1 MMDYQNTSTFH
12 RVVAGVLAS
21 TVFLSA
27 FLLFQVQPLIS
38 RVLLPSFGGA
48 PAVWT
53 TCMLFFQT
61 LLFAGYLYSHLL
73 VSRLSQRNQAGLHVV
88 LLLLACLL
96 LQIVPPQA
104 AAVPAVGSPVLQILC
119 LLLTTVGLPYFVL
132 STTGPL
138 LLSWFAR
145 LSPGRS
151 PHRLYALS
159 NAGSLL
165 ALLSYPFVIEPLL
178 PLSRQTRTW
187 QWLFVVFAVCCGGVL
202 LGSLKTA
209 VSQGMGLDDVAVL
222 KGDAGKRRALPVI
235 SWWQRTAWFG
245 LSCLATVLLL
255 SETAQ
260 ICQDVAVVPFL
271 WIVPLALYLLSFI
284 LCFESDRWYV
294 RSWWC
299 LVTAALL
306 LGLCYVQAF
315 GTQLPL
321 LLQLSVWFG
330 SLAAAFMLCHGEL
343 ARLRPGAD
351 RLTLFYLT
359 TAAGGA
365 CGGIAVGLL
374 APLLLPQYWEH
385 DVGIL
390 AAALLALGVWF
401 SERGWLHSRRPPL
414 SAAAIAMLLLVSIL
428 TVAAASVSG
437 WLESIAVRRTFYGVL
452 EVELD
457 AAEDAVVL
465 RHGRI
470 THGLQFRRLPSVP
483 TTYYGYE
490 TGVARAIA
498 VLRERAEGVGGR
510 IKAGLVGLGTGT
522 LAAYGRTGDQ
532 FVFYEIDPGVVQLAR
547 EQFRFLSD
555 SAADLEIIEGDARLQ
570 LEAQPPQ
577 QYQLLVVDAF
587 SGDAVPTH
595 LLTREA
601 VQLYRRHLAPGGIL
615 AIHISNLHLNL
626 RRVTEG
632 LAAAEGLSVISLVRM
647 PGADPETGQPLQS
660 SPGCIWSL
668 LAEQPETLRH
678 DLFRSAESSL
688 PQGQRVLWT
697 DDYSNLLQLIRW

>member
-1 MMDYQNTSTFH
+1 MDNQNTSTFH
-12 RVVAGVLAS
+12 RVVTGVLAV

-38 RVLLPSFGGA
+38 RLLLPSFGGA

-61 LLFAGYLYSHLL
+61 MLFGGYLYSHLL
-73 VSRLSQRNQAGLHVV
+73 VSRLSPRNQAGLHIV
-88 LLLLACLL
+88 LLLLCCLS
-96 LQIVPPQA
+96 LQIAPPKA
-104 AAVPAVGSPVLQILC
+104 ETASAEGSPVLQILY

-138 LLSWFAR
+138 LLSWFSR
-145 LSPGRS
+145 LCPGRS

-178 PLSRQTRTW
+178 ALSRQVREW
-187 QWLFVVFAVCCGGVL
+187 QSLFVVFAVCCGCVL
-202 LGSLKTA
+202 LGSLRTA
-209 VSQGMGLDDVAVL
+209 GGHGTDPDDSAVL
-222 KGDAGKRRALPVI
+222 KAAAGKRRAANVI
-235 SWWQRTAWFG
+235 SWSRIAAWFG

-255 SETAQ
+255 AETAQ

-271 WIVPLALYLLSFI
+271 WIGPLALYLLSFI
-284 LCFESDRWYV
+284 LCFESDRWYM
-294 RSWWC
+294 RRWWC
-299 LVTAALL
+299 LITAALL

-343 ARLRPGAD
+343 ARLRPD
-351 RLTLFYLT
+351 SDQLTLFYLT

-365 CGGIAVGLL
+365 CGGISVGLV

-385 DVGIL
+385 DVAIL
-390 AAALLALGVWF
+390 TAALLALGVWF
-401 SERGWLHSRRPPL
+401 SERGWLRSGRPPL
-414 SAAAIAMLLLVSIL
+414 PAAAISMLLLVSIL

-437 WLESIAVRRTFYGVL
+437 WLQSIAVQRTFYGVL

-457 AAEDAVVL
+457 PVEDAVVL

-470 THGLQFRRLPSVP
+470 THGVQFRRLPSVP

-490 TGVARAIA
+490 TGVARAMT
-498 VLRERAEGVGGR
+498 VLRERAEASGGR
-510 IKAGLVGLGTGT
+510 MKAGLVGLGTGT
-522 LAAYGRTGDQ
+522 LAAYGRDGDQ
-532 FVFYEIDPGVVQLAR
+532 FVFYEIDPGVVQLAH

-555 SAADLEIIEGDARLQ
+555 SAADVAIIEGDARLQ

-577 QYQLLVVDAF
+577 QYQLLVLDAF

-632 LAAAEGLSVISLVRM
+632 LATAEGLAAISLVKM

-660 SPGCIWSL
+660 SPGSIWTL
-668 LAEQPETLRH
+668 LAEEPETLRH
-678 DLFRSAESSL
+678 ELFRSAESPL
-688 PQGQRVLWT
+688 PPSQRVLWT

>member
-1 MMDYQNTSTFH
+1 MDSQTTSAAS
-12 RVVAGVLAS
+12 RVVPGVLAG

-27 FLLFQVQPLIS
+27 FLLFQIQPLIS
-38 RVLLPSFGGA
+38 RLLLPSFGGA

-53 TCMLFFQT
+53 TCMLFFQS

-73 VSRLSQRNQAGLHVV
+73 VSRLSRTKQAGLHAG
-88 LLLLACLL
+88 LLVLACVL
-96 LQIVPPQA
+96 LQITPPA
-104 AAVPAVGSPVLQILC
+104 ASAAETSGSPVLQILR

-138 LLSWFAR
+138 LLSWFAE
-145 LSPGRS
+145 LCPGRS

-178 PLSRQTRTW
+178 ALSGQTRSW
-187 QWLFVVFAVCCGGVL
+187 QVVFVLFACCCAGVL
-202 LGSLKTA
+202 LGGLKI
-209 VSQGMGLDDVAVL
+209 VAVRS
-222 KGDAGKRRALPVI
+222 AGAAAGGSLPAAAAAGGVRPAI
-235 SWWQRTAWFG
+235 PWSLRFAWFG

-255 SETAQ
+255 AETAQ

-284 LCFESDRWYV
+284 LCFESDRWYL
-294 RSWWC
+294 RRWWC
-299 LVTAALL
+299 LVSAALL
-306 LGLCYVQAF
+306 LALCYIQAF
-315 GTQLPL
+315 GTQSPL
-321 LLQLSVWFG
+321 LLQLAVWFG
-330 SLAAAFMLCHGEL
+330 SLGAVFMLCHGEL
-343 ARLRPGAD
+343 ARLRPGPD
-351 RLTLFYLT
+351 QLTLFYLT

-365 CGGIAVGLL
+365 CGGIAVGVL

-401 SERGWLHSRRPPL
+401 SERGWLQSRRPPL
-414 SAAAIAMLLLVSIL
+414 PAAAAAMLLIVSIL

-437 WLESIAVRRTFYGVL
+437 WLESLAVRRTFYGVL
-452 EVELD
+452 EVERD
-457 AAEDAVVL
+457 EVEDAVVL

-470 THGLQFRRLPSVP
+470 THGLQFRGLPSVP

-498 VLRERAEGVGGR
+498 VLRERAQSGGGGL
-510 IKAGLVGLGTGT
+510 KAGLVGLGTGT
-522 LAAYGRTGDQ
+522 LAAYGRPGDR
-532 FVFYEIDPGVVQLAR
+532 FVFYEIDSGVVQLAR

-555 SAADLEIIEGDARLQ
+555 SAAEIEIIEGDARQQ
-570 LEAQPPQ
+570 LEAQSPQ
-577 QYQLLVVDAF
+577 QYQLLVLDAF

-595 LLTREA
+595 LLTQEA
-601 VQLYRRHLAPGGIL
+601 VQLCRRHLAPGGIL

-632 LAAAEGLSVISLVRM
+632 VAAAEGLATVSLLKA
-647 PGADPETGQPLQS
+647 PGVDAETGQPLQS
-660 SPGCIWSL
+660 SPGSIWTL
-668 LAEQPETLRH
+668 MAEEPETLRH
-678 DLFRSAESSL
+678 DLFRSAERPL
-688 PQGQRVLWT
+688 PQSLRVLWT

>member
-1 MMDYQNTSTFH
+1 MDSQTTPAVP
-12 RVVAGVLAS
+12 RVVPGVLAG

-27 FLLFQVQPLIS
+27 FLLFQIQPLIS
-38 RVLLPSFGGA
+38 RLLLPSFGGA

-73 VSRLSQRNQAGLHVV
+73 VSRLSRRWQAGLHTG

-96 LQIVPPQA
+96 LQITPP
-104 AAVPAVGSPVLQILC
+104 PASADVAEGSPVLQILC

-138 LLSWFAR
+138 LLSWFSE
-145 LSPGRS
+145 LCPGRS

-159 NAGSLL
+159 NSGSLL

-178 PLSRQTRTW
+178 ALSGQTRGW
-187 QWLFVVFAVCCGGVL
+187 QVVFVLFAVCCAGVL
-202 LGSLKTA
+202 LGGLRVVTGRGTSPAQPVTSHAAAASQRAASAIPWSLR
-209 VSQGMGLDDVAVL
+209 S
-222 KGDAGKRRALPVI
+222 
-235 SWWQRTAWFG
+235 AWFG

-255 SETAQ
+255 AETAQ

-284 LCFESDRWYV
+284 LCFESDRWYL
-294 RSWWC
+294 RRWWC
-299 LVTAALL
+299 LVSAALL
-306 LGLCYVQAF
+306 LALCYIQAF
-315 GTQLPL
+315 GTQSPL
-321 LLQLSVWFG
+321 LLQLAVWFG
-330 SLAAAFMLCHGEL
+330 SLAAVFMLCHGEL
-343 ARLRPGAD
+343 ARLRPGPD
-351 RLTLFYLT
+351 QLTLFYLT

-365 CGGIAVGLL
+365 CGGIAVGVL

-385 DVGIL
+385 DAGIL

-401 SERGWLHSRRPPL
+401 DERGWLQSRRPPL
-414 SAAAIAMLLLVSIL
+414 SAATAAILLIVSIL
-428 TVAAASVSG
+428 TVAAASVGG
-437 WLESIAVRRTFYGVL
+437 WMESVAVRRTFYGVL
-452 EVELD
+452 EVERD
-457 AAEDAVVL
+457 EVEDAVVL

-470 THGLQFRRLPSVP
+470 THGMQFRRLPSVP

-498 VLRERAEGVGGR
+498 VLRERAESGGGR
-510 IKAGLVGLGTGT
+510 LKAGLVGLGTGT
-522 LAAYGRTGDQ
+522 LAAYGRPGDR

-555 SAADLEIIEGDARLQ
+555 SAADIEIIEGDARLR

-577 QYQLLVVDAF
+577 QYQLLVLDAF

-595 LLTREA
+595 LLTQEA
-601 VQLYRRHLAPGGIL
+601 VQLCRRHLAPGGIL

-632 LAAAEGLSVISLVRM
+632 VAAAEGLATVSLLKS
-647 PGADPETGQPLQS
+647 PGVDPETGQPQQS
-660 SPGCIWSL
+660 SPGSIWTL
-668 LAEQPETLRH
+668 MAEQPETLRH
-678 DLFRSAESSL
+678 ELFRSGETPL
-688 PQGQRVLWT
+688 PQSLRVLWT

>member
-1 MMDYQNTSTFH
+1 MDSQTTPTAP
-12 RVVAGVLAS
+12 RVVPGVLAG

-27 FLLFQVQPLIS
+27 FLLFQIQPLIS
-38 RVLLPSFGGA
+38 RLLLPSFGGA

-61 LLFAGYLYSHLL
+61 LLFGGYLYSHLL
-73 VSRLSQRNQAGLHVV
+73 VSRLSRPWQAGLHTG

-96 LQIVPPQA
+96 LQITPPA
-104 AAVPAVGSPVLQILC
+104 ASTAVAVGSPVLQILR

-138 LLSWFAR
+138 LLSWFAE
-145 LSPGRS
+145 LCPGRS

-178 PLSRQTRTW
+178 ALSGQTRSW
-187 QWLFVVFAVCCGGVL
+187 QVVFVLFAVCCAGVL
-202 LGSLKTA
+202 LGGLKVVTVRAFSSTQGAHPAVAAASRVAAAAIPWSLR
-209 VSQGMGLDDVAVL
+209 S
-222 KGDAGKRRALPVI
+222 
-235 SWWQRTAWFG
+235 AWFG

-255 SETAQ
+255 AETAQ

-271 WIVPLALYLLSFI
+271 WIGPLALYLLSFI
-284 LCFESDRWYV
+284 LCFESDRWYL
-294 RSWWC
+294 RRWWC
-299 LVTAALL
+299 LVSAALL
-306 LGLCYVQAF
+306 LALCYIQAF
-315 GTQLPL
+315 GTQSPL
-321 LLQLSVWFG
+321 LLQLAVWFG
-330 SLAAAFMLCHGEL
+330 SLAAVFMLCHGEL
-343 ARLRPGAD
+343 ARLRPGSD
-351 RLTLFYLT
+351 QLTLFYLT

-365 CGGIAVGLL
+365 CGGIAVGVL

-401 SERGWLHSRRPPL
+401 DDRGWLQNRRPPL
-414 SAAAIAMLLLVSIL
+414 PAAAAAMLLIVSIL

-437 WLESIAVRRTFYGVL
+437 WMESIAVRRTFYGVL
-452 EVELD
+452 EVERD
-457 AAEDAVVL
+457 EVEDAVVL

-490 TGVARAIA
+490 TGAARAIA
-498 VLRERAEGVGGR
+498 VLRERAESGGGR
-510 IKAGLVGLGTGT
+510 LKAGLVGLGTGT
-522 LAAYGRTGDQ
+522 LAAYGRRGDQ

-555 SAADLEIIEGDARLQ
+555 SAADIRIIEGDARLQ
-570 LEAQPPQ
+570 LEAQSPQ
-577 QYQLLVVDAF
+577 QYQLLVLDAF

-595 LLTREA
+595 LLTQEA
-601 VQLYRRHLAPGGIL
+601 VRLCRRHLAPGGIL

-632 LAAAEGLSVISLVRM
+632 VAAAEGLATVSLLKA

-660 SPGCIWSL
+660 SPGSIWTL
-668 LAEQPETLRH
+668 MAEQPETLRH
-678 DLFRSAESSL
+678 ELFRSAEAPLQQSL
-688 PQGQRVLWT
+688 RVLWT